1 MIKPMLFFFASLVV
15 AAIFSTKITS
25 RFGVPVLIA
34 FIGLGLLVGSDVL
47 NLFYFDDAA
56 LTKEIADILL
66 IFILFMGGFQVKRS
80 SLKAV
85 AGPALALSTLG
96 VLLTAV
102 LLGLLI
108 HVIAGYPLPYSLMI
122 ASIIA
127 STDAAAVMIVT
138 KGSPIRERVSTTL
151 EVESAANDPIAII
164 LTLAFVKIVAGQSGS
179 PAAFALDIVWQL
191 GGGVLVAFVCSKAS
205 RFLFDRLESE
215 NRGYY
220 YVLIVGVILMTYGLA
235 GLVKANGIIAV
246 FFMGYW
252 LGNSEFVC
260 KRGVSNFLEGI
271 SAFANLAL
279 FLMLGLLAFPHN
291 FANVWKEGLL
301 ISILM
306 IFAVRPVAVLACTLP
321 FRYTM
326 RERLFIMWG
335 GIKGAVPIV
344 LASYP
349 AVYGLDPSGS
359 IFNIIFFAV
368 LLSCLVQGSTMG
380 PLARLLKLTVPAKPH
395 SPYSVELHSLRKSD
409 TDMFEIRIDPGSVAE
424 GRCIRDLGLPADVL
438 ISSIVRRER
447 IILPKGSTG
456 IAADDL
462 LFVLAPKGKIDEV
475 SRVLAEPRREQ
486 SEAEIREM
494 EIESRR

>member
-1 MIKPMLFFFASLVV
+1 MLFFFASLVV
-15 AAIFSTKITS
+15 VAIFSTKITS
-25 RFGVPVLIA
+25 RFGVPVLLA
-34 FIGLGLLVGSDVL
+34 FLGLGLLVGSDAL

-56 LTKEIADILL
+56 LTKKIADILL
-66 IFILFMGGFQVKRS
+66 IFILFMGGFQTKRS

-96 VLLTAV
+96 VLATAA

-108 HVIAGYPLPYSLMI
+108 HAIAGCPLAYSLMI

-127 STDAAAVMIVT
+127 STDAAAVMMVT
-138 KGSPIRERVSTTL
+138 KGNPIRERVSTTL

-179 PAAFALDIVWQL
+179 PFAFALDIVWEL
-191 GGGVLVAFVCSKAS
+191 GGGVLIAFVCAKAS

-220 YVLIVGVILMTYGLA
+220 YVLIVGIILMTYGLA
-235 GLVKANGIIAV
+235 DLAKANGIIAV

-271 SAFANLAL
+271 SAFSNLAL
-279 FLMLGLLAFPHN
+279 FLMLGLLAFPRN
-291 FANVWKEGLL
+291 FAGIWKEGLL
-301 ISILM
+301 ISALM

-321 FRYTM
+321 FKYTM

-349 AVYGLDPSGS
+349 AAYGLDPSGT

-380 PLARLLKLTVPAKPH
+380 PLARLLKLTVPQKPR

-409 TDMFEIRIDPGSVAE
+409 TDMFEIGIEQGAAAD
-424 GRCIRDLGLPADVL
+424 GRCIKDLGLPNDVL
-438 ISSIVRRER
+438 ISSIVRRES
-447 IILPKGSTG
+447 IVPPKGSTLLS
-456 IAADDL
+456 ADDL
-462 LFVLAPKGKIDEV
+462 LFVLAPKSKVDAV
-475 SRVLAEPRREQ
+475 SRILNEPRKEL
-486 SEAEIREM
+486 SEGEKQEI